1 MPNPS
6 YSPSVSLTRCACLLH
21 SIDRR
26 ACRSLFAPPPMP
38 HPTRRRLLIFSLPL
52 LLIALVALAIVY
64 YRVSPTSS
72 VFFPKC
78 AFLMLTGLKCPG
90 CGSQR
95 AVHALLHA
103 DLASAFAHNALLVL
117 SLPYLA
123 LLIGTPR
130 AASKPPSR
138 APWPSAPTSSSPS
151 PFGSPATCSG
161 SEVGESDKMALH
173 KKARGDATPGFNC
186 KTSSRKMS

>member
-1 MPNPS
+1 
-6 YSPSVSLTRCACLLH
+6 
-21 SIDRR
+21 
-26 ACRSLFAPPPMP
+26 MP

-52 LLIALVALAIVY
+52 LLIALVALTIIY

-123 LLIGTPR
+123 LLIGARLYVYLHPASSLR
-130 AASKPPSR
+130 A
-138 APWPSAPTSSSPS
+138 TLESPLVIRTYFVITIAFWIARNV
-151 PFGSPATCSG
+151 FG
-161 SEVGESDKMALH
+161 
-173 KKARGDATPGFNC
+173 F
-186 KTSSRKMS
+186 